1 LRNDELVSALTVQR
15 RNDSRYNFWPVWQ
28 DGQLVA
34 SVSSLD
40 SARSRARKYSLDL
53 RVQEIAYRQM
63 VDAGVAPE
71 DPPADVLII

>member
-1 LRNDELVSALTVQR
+1 VRNDEPVSALTVQQ
-15 RNDSRYNFWPVWQ
+15 RNDSRYDFWQ

-40 SARSRARKYSLDL
+40 SARSRARKYGLDL
-53 RVQEIAYRQM
+53 RVQETAYRQM
-63 VDAGVAPE
+63 VEAGVALD